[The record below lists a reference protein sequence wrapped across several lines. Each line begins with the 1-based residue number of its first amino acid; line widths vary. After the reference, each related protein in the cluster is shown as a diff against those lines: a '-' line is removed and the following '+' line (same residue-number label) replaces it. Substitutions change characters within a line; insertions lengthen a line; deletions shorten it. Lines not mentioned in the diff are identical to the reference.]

1 MGSKVVFCAFGLI
14 AAAFCLPV
22 AGGARAANIEGVL
35 GCSGDPCVVKNNPG
49 GEVSAFKA
57 AAREIKRTGRQVV
70 IDGPCN
76 SACAILADIARSQV
90 CVTSRARFGFHKGYV
105 IGLHEGRAYLLGR
118 FTPRQSRDI
127 ASWVSKHG
135 GYPSKGMRVM
145 GSAQAGRIW
154 KRC

>member
-1 MGSKVVFCAFGLI
+1 MGSKTVV
-14 AAAFCLPV
+14 AALFVLAAVSVPLT
-22 AGGARAANIEGVL
+22 AGPRAGDIERVL

-49 GEVSAFKA
+49 GEVGAYKA

-76 SACAILADIARSQV
+76 SACAILADIARKQV
-90 CVTSRARFGFHKGYV
+90 CVTSRAKFGFHKGYV
-105 IGLHEGRAYLLGR
+105 IGLHDGKAYLLGR
-118 FTPRQSRDI
+118 FTPPQSRDI
-127 ASWVSKHG
+127 ASWVTRNG

-145 GSAQAGRIW
+145 RSAQAGKIW